1 MNTSELLT
9 ALVNTVMVCGL
20 CMLVAVPLGTLLAI
34 GLRRSDVPGRRWAW
48 IAISSQLAVPLY
60 VIAGSWSAGLG
71 LQGWL
76 RFRSSSLDW
85 LSVDRLSGGMEAGL
99 GSLLAVSAIH
109 SLAAIPWVVLIV
121 SLGLT
126 RAHRGQ
132 EEAALIE
139 GGNWHF
145 VRYGLLPRL
154 RLWLAASCL
163 WCAVPVLTE
172 MVVTNLYQVPTVAE
186 QVYLDAT
193 QGSFSPW
200 TYVASVWLCLL
211 PILAVGIWLSRYAPP
226 WREVI
231 AGIAQHPGRVITL
244 GPARWLWAIGLWVV
258 VALIVGL
265 PIVNLI
271 IKAGWQPTLDVQ
283 GHSQYG
289 WSVSRFSTTIYESLT
304 LYYEHFYWSSMLAL
318 GATAVALTAA
328 TALSAVAGRGHLRT
342 AVNLL
347 ALSMV
352 AVPGPLAGILIISI
366 MNRNSPAW
374 LGHLYDNTLTAPILA
389 QQFRLFPLAWLL
401 SQAIVAGISP
411 RAWEQAAV
419 DGLTGMQ
426 KLVRI
431 IAPHTW
437 QQWLVAVLILV
448 VMSVGELS
456 CSILV
461 LPPGVATL
469 SMRMFEMLHFGMR
482 HQDSGLCGLL
492 LVLGWLVALL
502 SWKTL
507 KDR

>member
-1 MNTSELLT
+1 MNTSELLI
-9 ALVNTVMVCGL
+9 ALINTVLVCVL

-48 IAISSQLAVPLY
+48 IAICSQLAVPLY

-76 RFRSSSLDW
+76 RFRSASLAW
-85 LSVDRLSGGMEAGL
+85 LPIDRLSAGMEAGV
-99 GSLLAVSAIH
+99 GSLLAVSLIH
-109 SLAAIPWVVLIV
+109 ALAAIPWVVLII

-132 EEAALIE
+132 EETALIE
-139 GGNWHF
+139 GGNWHLL
-145 VRYGLLPRL
+145 RYSVLPRL
-154 RLWLAASCL
+154 RLWLAISCL
-163 WCAVPVLTE
+163 WCAMPVLTE

-193 QGSFSPW
+193 RGALSPW
-200 TYVASVWLCLL
+200 TYIASVWLSLL

-226 WREVI
+226 WHEVI
-231 AGIAQHPGRVITL
+231 AGIAQHRGRVVAL
-244 GPARWLWAIGLWVV
+244 GSARWLWAVGLWSVV
-258 VALIVGL
+258 ILIVGL

-271 IKAGWQPTLDVQ
+271 IKAGWQPTLDAQ

-304 LYYEHFYWSSMLAL
+304 LYYDHFYWSSMLAL
-318 GATAVALTAA
+318 GSTAVALTAA
-328 TALSAVAGRGHLRT
+328 TVLSALAGRGRWRM

-347 ALSMV
+347 ALTMV
-352 AVPGPLAGILIISI
+352 AVPGPLAGIMIITI

-374 LGHLYDNTLTAPILA
+374 LGHLYDGTLTAPILA

-401 SQAIVAGISP
+401 SQAILASISP
-411 RAWEQAAV
+411 RVWEQAAV
-419 DGLTGMQ
+419 DGLTRMQ

-431 IAPHTW
+431 IGPQTW
-437 QQWLVAVLILV
+437 QQWLVAALILV

>member
-1 MNTSELLT
+1 MLL
-9 ALVNTVMVCGL
+9 
-20 CMLVAVPLGTLLAI
+20 AVPLGTLLAI

-76 RFRSSSLDW
+76 RFGSSSSLAW
-85 LSVDRLSGGMEAGL
+85 LTADRLSGGMEAGL
-99 GSLLAVSAIH
+99 GSLLAVSVIH
-109 SLAAIPWVVLIV
+109 ALAAIPWVVLIV

-132 EEAALIE
+132 EETARIE

-145 VRYGLLPRL
+145 VRYSVLPRL

-193 QGSFSPW
+193 QGSLSPW

-211 PILAVGIWLSRYAPP
+211 PILAIGFWLSRYAPP
-226 WREVI
+226 WREVM
-231 AGIAQHPGRVITL
+231 AGIAQHPGRVVAL
-244 GPARWLWAIGLWVV
+244 GPARWLWASGLWMV

-271 IKAGWQPTLDVQ
+271 IKAGWQPTIDAH
-283 GHSQYG
+283 GHSLYG
-289 WSVSRFSTTIYESLT
+289 WGISRFSTTIYESIT
-304 LYYEHFYWSSMLAL
+304 LYYDPFYWSTMLAL
-318 GATAVALTAA
+318 GSTAVALTAA
-328 TALSAVAGRGHLRT
+328 TVLNAVAGRGHLRT

-352 AVPGPLAGILIISI
+352 AVPGPLVGILIIAV
-366 MNRNSPAW
+366 MNRDSPAC
-374 LGHLYDNTLTAPILA
+374 LGYLYDNTLTAPILA

-401 SQAIVAGISP
+401 SQAILAANSP
-411 RAWEQAAV
+411 RVWEQAAV
-419 DGLTGMQ
+419 DGLTRVQ

-437 QQWLVAVLILV
+437 QQWLVASLILV
-448 VMSVGELS
+448 VMSIGELS